1 MLCSPAALFSFNL
14 AYGGKIHP
22 ATEALGYNIRVLRAK
37 RRNMSQIVLAV
48 EANTTPATI
57 SAIENSEGNPT
68 LEILQRLADALGVEV
83 AVLFAK
89 PE

>member
-1 MLCSPAALFSFNL
+1 MAS
-14 AYGGKIHP
+14 GKIHP
-22 ATEALGYNIRVLRAK
+22 AGEALAYNIRVLRAK
-37 RRNMSQIVLAV
+37 RKNMSQIVLAV

-83 AVLFAK
+83 AALFAK

>member
-1 MLCSPAALFSFNL
+1 MASR
-14 AYGGKIHP
+14 KIHP
-22 ATEALGYNIRVLRAK
+22 ASEALAYNIRVLRAK
-37 RRNMSQIVLAV
+37 RKNMSQIVLAV

-57 SAIENSEGNPT
+57 SGIENSEGNPT

>member
-1 MLCSPAALFSFNL
+1 MAS
-14 AYGGKIHP
+14 GKIHP
-22 ATEALGYNIRVLRAK
+22 ATEALAYNIRVLRAK
-37 RRNMSQIVLAV
+37 RKNMSQTVLAV

-83 AVLFAK
+83 ASLFAK

>member
-1 MLCSPAALFSFNL
+1 MASR
-14 AYGGKIHP
+14 KIHP
-22 ATEALGYNIRVLRAK
+22 MTEALAYNIRLLRVK
-37 RRNMSQIVLAV
+37 RGMSQIVLAV

-68 LEILQRLADALGVEV
+68 LEVLQRLADALGVEV
-83 AVLFAK
+83 AALFAK

>member
-1 MLCSPAALFSFNL
+1 MASD
-14 AYGGKIHP
+14 KIHP
-22 ATEALGYNIRVLRAK
+22 ATEALAYNIRVLRAK
-37 RRNMSQIVLAV
+37 RNNMSQIVLAV

>member
-1 MLCSPAALFSFNL
+1 MASK
-14 AYGGKIHP
+14 KIHP
-22 ATEALGYNIRVLRAK
+22 ASEALAYNIRVLRAK
-37 RRNMSQIVLAV
+37 RKNMSQIVLAV

>member
-1 MLCSPAALFSFNL
+1 MAS
-14 AYGGKIHP
+14 GKIHP
-22 ATEALGYNIRVLRAK
+22 ATEALVYNIRVLRAK
-37 RRNMSQIVLAV
+37 RKNMSQIVLAV

-83 AVLFAK
+83 AALFAK

>member
-1 MLCSPAALFSFNL
+1 
-14 AYGGKIHP
+14 
-22 ATEALGYNIRVLRAK
+22 
-37 RRNMSQIVLAV
+37 MSQIVLAV

-68 LEILQRLADALGVEV
+68 LEILQRLADALGVDV
-83 AVLFAK
+83 AALFAK

>member
-1 MLCSPAALFSFNL
+1 MAS
-14 AYGGKIHP
+14 GKIHP
-22 ATEALGYNIRVLRAK
+22 ASEALAYNIRVLRAK
-37 RRNMSQIVLAV
+37 RGVSQIVLAV

>member
-1 MLCSPAALFSFNL
+1 MASD
-14 AYGGKIHP
+14 KIHP
-22 ATEALGYNIRVLRAK
+22 ATEALAYNIRVLRAK
-37 RRNMSQIVLAV
+37 RNNMSQIVLAV

-83 AVLFAK
+83 AALFAK

>member
-1 MLCSPAALFSFNL
+1 MAS
-14 AYGGKIHP
+14 GRIHP
-22 ATEALGYNIRVLRAK
+22 ATEALAYNIRISRAK
-37 RRNMSQIVLAV
+37 RGMSQIVLAV
-48 EANTTPATI
+48 EAGTTPATI

-83 AVLFAK
+83 AALFAK